1 MKKVAQCRD
10 YHSRRVG
17 LGLLIVTTGVWFQH
31 CVNYEYYYEC
41 NSQST
46 ANGRCIKRT
55 LHQPLS
61 NLPGTGETV
70 IKEAVLPHGGWCI
83 ALRLAEVCDLPK
95 RGRLGCVI
103 FVRGR

>member
-1 MKKVAQCRD
+1 MVAMVTYSIARL
-10 YHSRRVG
+10 
-17 LGLLIVTTGVWFQH
+17 LGFVWFRNY
-31 CVNYEYYYEC
+31 VSYEYHCEC

-46 ANGRCIKRT
+46 TDGKCINRA
-55 LHQPLS
+55 LRQMLS
-61 NLPGTGETV
+61 NLPGTGDTV

-103 FVRGR
+103 FGRGR